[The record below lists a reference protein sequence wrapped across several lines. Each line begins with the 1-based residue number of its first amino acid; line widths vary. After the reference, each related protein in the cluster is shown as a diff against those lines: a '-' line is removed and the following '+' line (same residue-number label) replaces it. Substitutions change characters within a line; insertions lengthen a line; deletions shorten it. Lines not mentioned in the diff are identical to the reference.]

1 MSWRVFE
8 EAAPELAS
16 LGFAK
21 LDRKICYLALTNK
34 DGAPRIHP
42 ITPFIGSGML
52 FMFTEPTS
60 PKIRDLRQDGRYTMH
75 CAMERGSPLEEVLVS
90 GTAVEIKD
98 SVLRM
103 HAEQIAGSPVI
114 TEEYVLFE
122 FLLQRSL
129 IVHYNSEKRKVIRR
143 WKHKKD

>member
-1 MSWRVFE
+1 MSWRMYE
-8 EAAPELAS
+8 KEAPEMANLS
-16 LGFAK
+16 YDK
-21 LDRKICYLALTNK
+21 LNRRIVYLAFLKN
-34 DGAPRIHP
+34 DGAPHLNP
-42 ITPFIGSGML
+42 VTPFIGNGML

-60 PKIRDLRQDGRYTMH
+60 PKIRDIRRDGRYAMH

-143 WKHKKD
+143 WKA